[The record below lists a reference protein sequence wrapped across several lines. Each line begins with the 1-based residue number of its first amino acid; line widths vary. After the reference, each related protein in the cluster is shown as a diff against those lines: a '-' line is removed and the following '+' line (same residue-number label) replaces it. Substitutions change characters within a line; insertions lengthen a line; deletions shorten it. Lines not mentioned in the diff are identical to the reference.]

1 MQLYGIMNHTAEG
14 IMTEERLDIEA
25 WLLTMVIGT
34 PIILVLCWLGVLP
47 LGG

>member
-1 MQLYGIMNHTAEG
+1 
-14 IMTEERLDIEA
+14 MTEEQLDRA
-25 WLLTMVIGT
+25 TWLLTMAIGT